1 MSIVNIDSGGLLLG
15 VGQTLSQNTTDLTNL
30 NGRGLKLFVNMSAVG
45 TGSVTVTVQG
55 KDPTSGNYYTI
66 LASAAIVA
74 NGFTSYTVY
83 PGAPVAANVSAN
95 DILPR
100 TWRVLATANNANPA
114 AYSVSAS
121 VIV

>member
-1 MSIVNIDSGGLLLG
+1 MSAINADTGGLLVG
-15 VGQTLSQNTTDLTNL
+15 VGVTVSQNTPDLVNPD
-30 NGRGLKLFVNMSAVG
+30 GRGLKLFVNMSAAG
-45 TGSVTVTVQG
+45 TGSVTITIQG

-74 NGFTSYTVY
+74 NGFTIYTVY
-83 PGAPVAANVSAN
+83 PGAPATANVSAN

-100 TWRVLATANNANPA
+100 TWRVLATANNANPTT
-114 AYSVSAS
+114 YTVSAS